1 MESSKITWQLWIV
14 LCAVGTLI
22 FLLNI
27 DYTAVNL
34 AIVPVSEEIHADLSQ
49 LQWLL
54 SAYALVWAAL
64 VIPASRLADL
74 IGKRRALMCG
84 LILFMAG
91 SAVTGAGYH
100 LEVLIAGR
108 ILQGIGAALFSAPA
122 WSMIFSSA
130 PPQKQGMVMGIV
142 LSFAGFGLAAGP
154 TLGGIIIETMSW
166 RWIFYINLPLG
177 LCIIAAL
184 LKFAPKDP
192 VYEGDLDV
200 DGVGAFLL
208 ATSLF
213 VFFYALNQ
221 IETWGSA
228 SPLLWVLFGAA
239 GALMLSY
246 IVREKGRLVPMVPG
260 HLFRNKPYMA
270 TALGGFFMSIN
281 FSMILVLMGLYLQ
294 NTLHYN
300 SYETGLIFISMTL
313 SMGLL
318 SPIGGKLIDHF
329 GVKGPMLWS
338 CFLTGM
344 SLTLCI
350 FLTKDT
356 SLPYVCCVL
365 FLAGTGLGIYFSA
378 CNTAMF
384 QAVQAQDLNVA
395 SGVYTMFMM
404 AGNTLSVI
412 LATSLVVLWGR
423 SFLLESLKTSG
434 VILTSAQHQSLVNLI
449 AQVEISAKNLSGFES
464 SQLPLLLSHVNGAF
478 VDGLSLCMWIGA
490 CCALTAFL
498 LTWFFVSTV
507 RVEAGQIS
515 LPPAH

>member
-1 MESSKITWQLWIV
+1 MQLSKISWQLWIV

-34 AIVPVSEEIHADLSQ
+34 AIVPVSEEIQADLSQ
-49 LQWLL
+49 VQWLL
-54 SAYALVWAAL
+54 SAYALVWAAF

-74 IGKRRALMCG
+74 IGKRRALMGG

-130 PPQKQGMVMGIV
+130 PPEKQGMVMGIV

-154 TLGGIIIETMSW
+154 TLGGIIIESMSW

-177 LCIIAAL
+177 LLIIAAL
-184 LKFAPKDP
+184 LKFAPQDP
-192 VYEGDLDV
+192 TYKGRLDM
-200 DGVGAFLL
+200 DGLGSFLL

-228 SPLLWVLFGAA
+228 SPLLWVLFGTA

-246 IVREKGRLVPMVPG
+246 IVREKGRPVPMVPG

-270 TALGGFFMSIN
+270 TVLGGFLTTIN
-281 FSMILVLMGLYLQ
+281 FSMILVLMALYLQ
-294 NTLHYN
+294 NTLHYT
-300 SYETGLIFISMTL
+300 SYETGLIFISLTL

-329 GVKGPMLWS
+329 GVKGPMLLGS
-338 CFLTGM
+338 AFTALSFFMCTFLVR
-344 SLTLCI
+344 
-350 FLTKDT
+350 DT
-356 SLPYVCCVL
+356 SIIYVCCVL
-365 FLAGTGLGIYFSA
+365 LLSGTGLGVYFSA

-395 SGVYTMFMM
+395 SGVYTMAMM
-404 AGNTLSVI
+404 TGNTLSVI

-423 SFLLESLKTSG
+423 SSLLENLKTSA
-434 VILTSAQHQSLVNLI
+434 VILTPEQQQSLVNLI

-464 SQLPLLLSHVNGAF
+464 SQLALLLTHVNDAF
-478 VDGLSLCMWIGA
+478 VSGLSLCMWIGT
-490 CCALTAFL
+490 CCALMTVF
-498 LTWFFVSTV
+498 LTWCFVSKE
-507 RVEAGQIS
+507 RVESAQIS